1 MPPSAQVSSPFN
13 NIQIMGHVPSACQ
26 CPHRVWSPAE
36 VPRIF
41 PQSWLPVLWGG
52 LVSVPHPT
60 IPPASWLLPV
70 CLALPCLPLEAVV
83 WNGPL
88 GRFGVVEEVTA
99 QERGRG
105 TRGAVSV
112 APFKFAGCSHPR
124 VSLPAPSLCGA
135 VGCPVPVSVSSL
147 QSLGPCSPPRLP
159 ISCHCFGS

>member
-1 MPPSAQVSSPFN
+1 MERRDRDSSTYCH
-13 NIQIMGHVPSACQ
+13 QGS
-26 CPHRVWSPAE
+26 
-36 VPRIF
+36 
-41 PQSWLPVLWGG
+41 LY
-52 LVSVPHPT
+52 HPT

-159 ISCHCFGS
+159 ISCHCFGPTNDNICSHCNFRMIKIS